1 VQDMDFQVRK
11 ASQEDMPSVLSL
23 IQQLAVYERE
33 PDAVE
38 VTVED
43 LERDGFGENPLF
55 NCFVAET
62 EGKII
67 GMALF
72 YFRYSTWKGKT
83 VHLEDLI
90 VNEAYRGHGIGFQIY
105 KKVMEFAAENNLKRV
120 EWVVL
125 DWNAPAINF
134 YKNTGATIFSEWN
147 TVQFDEDSIHKFL
160 KSNS

>member
-1 VQDMDFQVRK
+1 MDFQVRK

-23 IQQLAVYERE
+23 IQQLAVYEKE

-83 VHLEDLI
+83 VHLEDLM
-90 VNEAYRGHGIGFQIY
+90 VNEAYRGHGIGFQLY

>member
-1 VQDMDFQVRK
+1 MDFQVRK

-105 KKVMEFAAENNLKRV
+105 KKVMEFADENNLKRV

>member
-1 VQDMDFQVRK
+1 MEFQVRK
-11 ASQEDMPSVLSL
+11 AAKKDMPSVLSL

-33 PDAVE
+33 PNAVE

-43 LERDGFGENPLF
+43 LERDGFGKNPLF
-55 NCFVAET
+55 NCFVAEA
-62 EGKII
+62 EGEIV

-83 VHLEDLI
+83 IHLEDLI
-90 VNEAYRGHGIGFQIY
+90 VNEAYRGNGIGFQLY

-125 DWNAPAINF
+125 DWNTPAINF

-147 TVQFDEDSIHKFL
+147 TVQFDEASIHKFL
-160 KSNS
+160 KNNS

>member
-1 VQDMDFQVRK
+1 MDFHVRK

-83 VHLEDLI
+83 VHLEDLM
-90 VNEAYRGHGIGFQIY
+90 VDEAYRGHGIGFQLY